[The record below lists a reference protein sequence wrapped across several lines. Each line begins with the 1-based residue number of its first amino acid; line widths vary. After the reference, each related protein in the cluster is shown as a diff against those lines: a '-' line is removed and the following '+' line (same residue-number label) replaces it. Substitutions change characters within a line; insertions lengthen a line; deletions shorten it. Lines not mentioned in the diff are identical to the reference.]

1 METTT
6 KLESNKK
13 IAREFWEYFAKGD
26 VQQVEK
32 LWGSDYKLHFPG
44 KTKALTIEESKQVI
58 IEYNTGFPDMKLS
71 IEEQIAEGDLVVTRT
86 TFGATH
92 KGDFQGFIASNKKI
106 IVSGISIL
114 RIVDGKIV
122 EEWSEFDALGMM
134 KQIGAIP
141 EIEIVQH

>member
-6 KLESNKK
+6 LESNKK
-13 IAREFWEYFAKGD
+13 TAREYWEYFAKGD

-44 KTKALTIEESKQVI
+44 KTNALTKEESKLLMK
-58 IEYNTGFPDMKLS
+58 EYNTGFPDMKVS
-71 IEEQIAEGDLVVTRT
+71 IEDQIAEGDLVVTRT
-86 TFGATH
+86 TFGGTH
-92 KGDFQGFIASNKKI
+92 KGDFQGFVASNKKI
-106 IVSGISIL
+106 IVTGISTQ

-141 EIEIVQH
+141 EMEIVQH